1 MKIEYNRS
9 SEQTKGEFHLKA
21 QYLKDYHEGNS
32 LEAYRFFGA
41 HPEKEGVRFTV
52 YAPNAQAIQ
61 VIGSFD
67 GWKNKGHKMRK
78 VDERGTWSL
87 YIKGVKP
94 GDTYKYR
101 ITQATGRVV
110 DKMDPYAFYSELRPN
125 TASIVEDLKWDK
137 WSDEQWLEKRNK
149 GFNEPVNIYE
159 VHLGSW
165 MKEEDEDFVNYRKIA
180 KKLIQYV
187 KKNNFTHIE
196 LMPLCEYPFD
206 GSWGYQCS
214 GYFSVTS
221 RYGSCQD
228 LMYLVNEAHKAGI
241 GVIMDFVP
249 VHFVKDD
256 FSLSYFDGTP
266 VYEYPQAHDADSQWG
281 TANFD
286 LWKEEVRS
294 FLMSAASFWI
304 DVYHFDG
311 LRMDAIS
318 NAIFWHGNKQL
329 GVNEG
334 ALNFIK
340 RMNFLLNERYQGKI
354 MLIAEDSTDF
364 PNVTKSTFEG
374 GLGFDYKWDLG
385 WMNDTLKYLK
395 KDPVYRKWHHNN
407 ITFSMAYF
415 YSERFLVEFSHDEVV
430 HGKAT
435 IVNKMWGTYEQKFAQ
450 LRALYLYMF
459 THPGKKLN
467 FMGNELAH
475 WREWDET
482 KENDWF
488 LLGYP
493 IHDAFHK
500 YFAKLGEMYKTE
512 KALYEDDYNWESFEW
527 IDADNADKNMFS
539 YIRKGKDKNYV
550 IVLNFSPNHYE
561 HEVFGVIQKGMYKEV
576 LNTEWSCYGGTLDA
590 APQKCHAVRVSRNNK
605 PYMIEVSV
613 PAFGGIMLEVE
624 K

>member
-206 GSWGYQCS
+206 GYWGYQCS

-539 YIRKGKDKNYV
+539 YIRKGKDKDYV

>member
-67 GWKNKGHKMRK
+67 DWKNKGHKMRK

-539 YIRKGKDKNYV
+539 YIRKGKDKDYV

-590 APQKCHAVRVSRNNK
+590 APQKCHAVRVSRNSK